1 MACCPAGDV
10 DAASMACAIFSSKI
24 SATTKAS
31 RHATMQQQPELLAI
45 WLQETEAVL
54 SCQRFV
60 HNRQLLMAGMS
71 TQFAPT
77 WYSLGGC

>member
-1 MACCPAGDV
+1 
-10 DAASMACAIFSSKI
+10 
-24 SATTKAS
+24 
-31 RHATMQQQPELLAI
+31 MQQQPELLAI